1 MPTTGVSVAF
11 GAFLAAALL
20 GQQFDR
26 QSVAVVLLA
35 AGAPDLDVL
44 LGYYQ
49 ETLHNAVLH
58 NLLVP
63 AALIALLYYDLRVR
77 DPSWLRTRGGDRA
90 VRIAWVSL
98 AAFTLAGVGMDLLNI
113 EGAAA
118 FWPIDGTYYSV
129 VGKIELNNKEG
140 FVQTFV
146 DLNLSGDGPSV
157 SVGTHPPRYTPRLPY
172 DAARN
177 RYRVMV
183 IESGWQ
189 LLMLLIAPVV
199 LAARAWTERA
209 GMTTEPTDPEGGAA
223 GERGGSAERPR
234 LEGRPED

>member
-26 QSVAVVLLA
+26 RSVAVVLLA
-35 AGAPDLDVL
+35 AAGPDLDVL

-63 AALIALLYYDLRVR
+63 AALAALIYYDLRVR
-77 DPSWLRTRGGDRA
+77 ETSWLRTRGGDRA

-146 DLNLSGDGPSV
+146 DLNLSGEGPLL
-157 SVGTHPPRYTPRLPY
+157 SVGTHPPQYIPRLPY
-172 DAARN
+172 DTARN
-177 RYRVMV
+177 RYRLMV
-183 IESGWQ
+183 VESGWQ
-189 LLMLLIAPVV
+189 LFMLLTAPVV
-199 LAARAWTERA
+199 LVARAWTERA
-209 GMTTEPTDPEGGAA
+209 GMTTEPVDSEEGAA
-223 GERGGSAERPR
+223 GDPGGSTERPR
-234 LEGRPED
+234 PEGHPED